1 MENKDLE
8 KIKKWLPKGY
18 GKRVQEMTG
27 KSLVVIYNVDSGKAK
42 NESIYNALLKLA
54 LENKAEVER
63 RKSLLST
70 L

>member
-27 KSLVVIYNVDSGKAK
+27 KSLVVIYN
-42 NESIYNALLKLA
+42 ALLKLA
-54 LENKAEVER
+54 LENKAEIER

>member
-27 KSLVVIYNVDSGKAK
+27 KSLVVIYNVVSGKAK
-42 NESIYNALLKLA
+42 NL
-54 LENKAEVER
+54 
-63 RKSLLST
+63 SLIHI
-70 L
+70 

>member
-27 KSLVVIYNVDSGKAK
+27 KSLVVIYNVVSGKAK
-42 NESIYNALLKLA
+42 NESIYKALLKLA

>member
-27 KSLVVIYNVDSGKAK
+27 KSLVVIYN
-42 NESIYNALLKLA
+42 ALLKLA

>member
-27 KSLVVIYNVDSGKAK
+27 KSLVVIYNVVSGKAK
-42 NESIYNALLKLA
+42 NESKLA

>member
-27 KSLVVIYNVDSGKAK
+27 KSLVVIYKVVSGKAK

-54 LENKAEVER
+54 LENKAEIER

>member
-27 KSLVVIYNVDSGKAK
+27 KSLVVIYNVVSGKAK

-63 RKSLLST
+63 SKSLLST